1 MKFFCFVFIILLIA
15 SHISSRVMIRREIS
29 SEYTLLLNMSLL
41 DAMSS
46 KVITPEQE
54 KKIEEIL
61 DENAKRLNLKKYTGK

>member
-1 MKFFCFVFIILLIA
+1 MKFFCAVFIILLIV

-29 SEYTLLLNMSLL
+29 YEYTLLLNMSLL

-54 KKIEEIL
+54 KKLEEIL
-61 DENAKRLNLKKYTGK
+61 DENAKRLDIKK